1 MLKLLNYIFIKV
13 IPFIPKFLIKIFANQ
28 YVAGISID
36 NAIKKISKLNNKGL
50 HATLD
55 ILGEHTQ
62 NDTEATD
69 ITNQYCKILEKIH
82 AKNLNCNISIKP
94 THIGTDISNNLFLDN
109 LSKIHSKS
117 IDTNNFVRIDME
129 NSKLTDITINAYKN
143 RAKINSDIGIV
154 LQAYLF
160 RSEDDL
166 NNLNENSNIR
176 LCKGIYNESE
186 QIAFKRPLDINDNYI
201 KLLEKAFNKNIYVGI
216 ATHDPELINHSINL
230 IKSMNIDKSMF
241 EFQMLYGVPME
252 KHINTISTHGYKI
265 RIYVPFGPEWYSY
278 SIRRIKENPNIS
290 KYIIQNLFKK

>member
-36 NAIKKISKLNNKGL
+36 NAIKIISKLNNKGL

-62 NDTEATD
+62 NDTEAIN
-69 ITNQYCKILEKIH
+69 ITNQYCKILEEIH

-143 RAKINSDIGIV
+143 RAEINSDIGIV

-201 KLLEKAFNKNIYVGI
+201 KLLERAFNKNIYVGI

-252 KHINTISTHGYKI
+252 KHINTISAHGYKI

>member
-36 NAIKKISKLNNKGL
+36 NAIKIISKLNNKGL

-62 NDTEATD
+62 NDTEAIN
-69 ITNQYCKILEKIH
+69 ITNQYCKILEEIH

-143 RAKINSDIGIV
+143 RAEINSDIGIV

-201 KLLEKAFNKNIYVGI
+201 KLLERAFNKNIYVGI

>member
-69 ITNQYCKILEKIH
+69 ITNQYCKILEEIH

-94 THIGTDISNNLFLDN
+94 THIGADISNNLFLDN

-143 RAKINSDIGIV
+143 IAKINSDIGIV

>member
-69 ITNQYCKILEKIH
+69 ITNQYCKILEEIH

-143 RAKINSDIGIV
+143 IAKINSDIGIV

-241 EFQMLYGVPME
+241 EFQMLYGVPMK

>member
-13 IPFIPKFLIKIFANQ
+13 MPLIPKFLIKIFANQ
-28 YVAGISID
+28 YVAGTSID
-36 NAIKKISKLNNKGL
+36 DAIKKISKLNNKGL

-69 ITNQYCKILEKIH
+69 ITNQYCKILEEIH

-143 RAKINSDIGIV
+143 RAEINSNIGIV

-160 RSEDDL
+160 RSQDDL

>member
-13 IPFIPKFLIKIFANQ
+13 MPLIPKFLIKIFANQ

-62 NDTEATD
+62 NDTEAIN

-201 KLLEKAFNKNIYVGI
+201 KLLEKSFNKNIYVGI

>member
-36 NAIKKISKLNNKGL
+36 NAIKIISKLNNKGL

-94 THIGTDISNNLFLDN
+94 THIGTDISNNLFLEN

-117 IDTNNFVRIDME
+117 IDTNNFIRIDME

>member
-36 NAIKKISKLNNKGL
+36 NAIKIISKLNNKGL

-62 NDTEATD
+62 NDTEAIN
-69 ITNQYCKILEKIH
+69 ITNQYCKILEEIH

-143 RAKINSDIGIV
+143 RAEINSDIGIV

-201 KLLEKAFNKNIYVGI
+201 KLLEKSFNKNIYVGI

>member
-13 IPFIPKFLIKIFANQ
+13 IPLIPKFLIKIFANQ

-69 ITNQYCKILEKIH
+69 ITNQYCKILEEIH

-143 RAKINSDIGIV
+143 RVEINSNIGIV

-186 QIAFKRPLDINDNYI
+186 KIAFKRPLDINDNYI